1 MRRAF
6 WMARLMV
13 STWSL
18 VEATTAMLRPVSV
31 VVDPGG
37 GDAVEVI
44 VEGAGDDPAV
54 GLVGVERCGGHRHAA
69 AGTRLLPSGG

>member
-1 MRRAF
+1 
-6 WMARLMV
+6 MARLMV

-18 VEATTAMLRPVSV
+18 VEATTAMLRPLSV

-44 VEGAGDDPAV
+44 IERAGDDPAV
-54 GLVGVERCGGHRHAA
+54 GLVGVERSGVTGTAA